1 MNDTVIHNE
10 KLADLKAKIEKYKS
24 FKDVKHLTGSLNFEE
39 KKQRRKLRKFIFK
52 TIMQL

>member
-1 MNDTVIHNE
+1 MNDTVIHKE

-39 KKQRRKLRKFIFK
+39 KKERRKLRKQIFK
-52 TIMQL
+52 TIIQL